1 MGYFQQP
8 HHLWWRKML
17 FRVHLWIGTIVGL
30 FIIAI
35 CISGS
40 VLVFEQGLLND
51 TPQLPMSSV
60 RGSATW
66 DQLVDSALSAN
77 PDSRLADID
86 MRSASRRVVPIS
98 LSTGG
103 QTVVVYVD
111 SFTSQVL
118 KQEILQRKHWFVE
131 SMLALHTEL
140 ALGESGAAAIGIAGA
155 LLFLM
160 ALIGIVLWWPGV
172 RSWKR
177 AIRINWRA
185 RWVGINF
192 DMHRTFGFWCFLLV
206 AMWGITGA
214 YFIFPEPFEHA
225 IKVFSPMPSMT
236 QLPSD
241 WKPGD
246 PVLSAGDLIQRA
258 QNMYPRD
265 KLAYLFMDTN
275 RPHGL
280 VKVFMSPR
288 PWVPME
294 QLEDVVALHP
304 ATGAV
309 LSNSSSAHW
318 TAGER
323 FSLVVYSLHFGDFGG
338 LFLQTIW
345 ALLGLVPV
353 VLVITGYA
361 MWWNRTLKKKWTK
374 LTSGKPGK

>member
-8 HHLWWRKML
+8 HNLWWRKLL
-17 FRVHLWIGTIVGL
+17 FRVHLWIGTIIGL

-40 VLVFEQGLLND
+40 VLVFEQNLLND

-66 DQLVDSALSAN
+66 DQLVDSALAAN
-77 PDSRLADID
+77 SDSRLANID
-86 MRSASRRVVPIS
+86 MRSASRRVVPIG
-98 LSTGG
+98 LSTPA

-111 SFTSQVL
+111 SVRNRVI
-118 KQEILQRKHWFVE
+118 KQEVLQQKHWFVE
-131 SMLALHTEL
+131 SMLSLHTEL
-140 ALGESGAAAIGIAGA
+140 AISENGATVIGIAGA

-160 ALIGIVLWWPGV
+160 AMIGIVLWWPGV

-192 DMHRTFGFWCFLLV
+192 DVHRAFGFWCFLLV
-206 AMWGITGA
+206 AMWGLTGA
-214 YFIFPEPFEHA
+214 YFIFPEPFDHV
-225 IKVFSPMPSMT
+225 IKVFSPMPSMA

-246 PVLSAGDLIQRA
+246 PILPAGELIQRA
-258 QNMYPRD
+258 QSMYPQD
-265 KLAYLFMDTN
+265 KLAYLFMDTA

-280 VKVFMSPR
+280 VKVFLSPR
-288 PWVPME
+288 PSVPME
-294 QLEDVVALHP
+294 QLEDVVTLHP

-309 LSNSSSAHW
+309 LSNTSSAHW

-323 FSLVVYSLHFGDFGG
+323 LSLAVYSLHFGDFGG
-338 LFLQTIW
+338 LLLQIVW

-361 MWWNRTLKKKWTK
+361 MWWNRTLKKKWAK
-374 LTSGKPGK
+374 LSGKKPAR